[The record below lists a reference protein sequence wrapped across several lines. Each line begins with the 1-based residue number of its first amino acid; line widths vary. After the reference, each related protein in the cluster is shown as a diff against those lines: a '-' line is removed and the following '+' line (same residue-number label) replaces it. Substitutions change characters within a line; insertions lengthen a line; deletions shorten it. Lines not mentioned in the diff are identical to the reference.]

1 MILKMDEEEDKT
13 PKKNSTIFFNRW
25 LSVADKLK
33 IIQYAE
39 ERGIHVVLIN
49 IEF

>member
-1 MILKMDEEEDKT
+1 MDEKENKI

-25 LSVADKLK
+25 LCVADKLK

-39 ERGIHVVLIN
+39 ERSTLTVLIN
-49 IEF
+49 IEFQDQQ

>member
-1 MILKMDEEEDKT
+1 MDEEEKT

-33 IIQYAE
+33 IIQYVE
-39 ERGIHVVLIN
+39 ERNTHAVLIN
-49 IEF
+49 LEFQDQQ